1 MSDSVGNPEDR
12 FSHKE
17 AQISIYHKELSS
29 LWKFNDRVMLV
40 LLAKSNLMELFIG
53 TVLYL
58 RVKACITNVVLSC
71 LSRLRRWQLIEN
83 EIR

>member
-1 MSDSVGNPEDR
+1 MSDLVGNPEDR

-17 AQISIYHKELSS
+17 AQISIYHQELSS

-53 TVLYL
+53 TVLYI
-58 RVKACITNVVLSC
+58 RVKACIASVV
-71 LSRLRRWQLIEN
+71 IA
-83 EIR
+83 